1 MQDVKEFVTEY
12 IQREYTVPEDVDIM
26 TLNYIEAGYID
37 SMGYIQFISTIE
49 DEFDIEFDVEDIENP
64 EMQVVG
70 KLIDRI
76 LEKLNANAADG
87 YEREEY

>member
-1 MQDVKEFVTEY
+1 MTDVKEFVTEY

-49 DEFDIEFDVEDIENP
+49 DEFDIEFEVEDIENP
-64 EMQVVG
+64 DMRIVG
-70 KLIDRI
+70 KLIDFINRKI
-76 LEKLNANAADG
+76 NA
-87 YEREEY
+87 